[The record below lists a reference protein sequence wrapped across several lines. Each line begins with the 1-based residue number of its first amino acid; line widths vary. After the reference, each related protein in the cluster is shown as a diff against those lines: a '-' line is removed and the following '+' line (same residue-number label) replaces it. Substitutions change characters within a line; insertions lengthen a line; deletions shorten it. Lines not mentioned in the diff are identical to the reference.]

1 MTGNAHSAV
10 ASGDSNAAAVPVG
23 AFQVQAQEQIVFGK
37 PAEVAVLELARQR
50 GAKRVF
56 LTSGRTLGS
65 LQNGPLQKIAA
76 ALGELHCG
84 SFAAITAHSPREDV
98 IAGAQAARAAGA
110 DLLVAVGGG
119 SVIDAT
125 KAMLGAL
132 WMNMDSPAAME
143 PYRTGVPADQAKR
156 IEAPAQPLRMI
167 AVSTTL
173 SASEF
178 TPIAG
183 VTDSATHTKQSFTHR
198 LFAPVAV
205 VLDPRATLDTPLDL
219 LFNTGIRAV
228 DHAAESFCSPFA
240 NPATEALALQGLK
253 LLYRGL
259 PAMQADPTDLNARMT
274 AQFGMWQAIAGFAG
288 GARMGASH
296 GIGYALG
303 ATFGIA
309 HGHTSC
315 IMLPAVLQYNAAQNA
330 ARQRELSIAMG
341 QPEVPAYRLI
351 GDLIRG
357 LKQPSRLADVKIGAE
372 HFQDIAQRA
381 LVYPNLRDNP
391 TPLTTPEQV
400 IEVLRL
406 AA

>member
-1 MTGNAHSAV
+1 MNATAASSA
-10 ASGDSNAAAVPVG
+10 ADALPVG
-23 AFQVQAQEQIVFGK
+23 VFQVQSQEQIVFGK

-50 GAKRVF
+50 GARRVF
-56 LTSGRTLGS
+56 LTSGRTLGG
-65 LQNGPLQKIAA
+65 LTQGPLQRIAH

-84 SFAAITAHSPREDV
+84 TFSAITAHSPREDV
-98 IAGAQAARAAGA
+98 IAGASAARAAEA

-125 KAMLGAL
+125 KAMLGAI
-132 WMNMDSPAAME
+132 WMNMDSPASME
-143 PYRTGVPADQAKR
+143 PYRTGVPADQARR
-156 IEAPAQPLRMI
+156 IEAPAQALRMI

-183 VTDSATHTKQSFTHR
+183 VTDSASHTKQSFTHR

-259 PAMQADPTDLNARMT
+259 PAMQADPTDLQARMT

-315 IMLPAVLQYNAAQNA
+315 IMLPAVLQYNAAENA
-330 ARQRELSIAMG
+330 ARQQELSIAMG
-341 QPEVPAYRLI
+341 QPHVAAHQLI

-357 LKQPSRLADVKIGAE
+357 LKQPSRLADVQIGSE
-372 HFQDIAQRA
+372 HFEEIARRA

-391 TPLTTPEQV
+391 RPLTTTDQV
-400 IEVLRL
+400 RAVLQL

>member
-1 MTGNAHSAV
+1 MTGNAHSA
-10 ASGDSNAAAVPVG
+10 APSGASNAAAVPVG

-143 PYRTGVPADQAKR
+143 PYRTGVPADQARR

-341 QPEVPAYRLI
+341 QPEVPAHRLI

-372 HFQDIAQRA
+372 HFEDIARRA

>member
-1 MTGNAHSAV
+1 MTGNP
-10 ASGDSNAAAVPVG
+10 ASNTATDVPTG

-56 LTSGRTLGS
+56 LTSGRTLGA
-65 LQNGPLQKIAA
+65 LTNGPLQRIAA
-76 ALGELHCG
+76 SLGELHCG
-84 SFAAITAHSPREDV
+84 TFAAITAHSPREDV

-125 KAMLGAL
+125 KAMLGAI
-132 WMNMDSPAAME
+132 WMGMDSPAAME
-143 PYRTGVPADQAKR
+143 PYRTGVPADQARR
-156 IEAPAQPLRMI
+156 IEAPAAPLRLI
-167 AVSTTL
+167 SVSTTL

-259 PAMQADPTDLNARMT
+259 PAMQADPADLNARMT

-315 IMLPAVLQYNAAQNA
+315 IMLPAVLQYNARQNA
-330 ARQRELSIAMG
+330 VRQHELSIAMG
-341 QPEVPAYRLI
+341 QPDMPAHRLI

-372 HFQDIAQRA
+372 HFEEIARRA

-391 TPLTTPEQV
+391 TPLTTTDQV
-400 IEVLRL
+400 VEVLRL

>member
-1 MTGNAHSAV
+1 MTGNTA
-10 ASGDSNAAAVPVG
+10 SNAGPEVATGV
-23 AFQVQAQEQIVFGK
+23 FQVQAQEQIVFGK

-56 LTSGRTLGS
+56 LTSGRTLGGLS
-65 LQNGPLQKIAA
+65 NGPLQRIAA
-76 ALGELHCG
+76 SLGELHCG
-84 SFAAITAHSPREDV
+84 TFAAITAHSPREDV
-98 IAGAQAARAAGA
+98 IAGAQAARAVGA

-125 KAMLGAL
+125 KAMLGAI

-143 PYRTGVPADQAKR
+143 PYRTGVPADQARR
-156 IEAPAQPLRMI
+156 IEAPAAPLRLI

-183 VTDSATHTKQSFTHR
+183 VTDAATHTKQSFTHR

-259 PAMQADPTDLNARMT
+259 PAMQADPADLNARMT

-330 ARQRELSIAMG
+330 ARQRELSMAMG
-341 QPEVPAYRLI
+341 QPDLPAHRLI

-372 HFQDIAQRA
+372 HFEEIARRA

-391 TPLTTPEQV
+391 TPLTTTDQV
-400 IEVLRL
+400 VEVLRL